1 MHLYVLVDHRN
12 DQWIPESRLTSTA
25 NNEQIE
31 MTSEQLNDS
40 TNSLTG
46 RKRARL
52 KRRLNDVGF
61 VSTLLIIRNVFYY

>member
-1 MHLYVLVDHRN
+1 MSLYALVDHRN
-12 DQWIPESRLTSTA
+12 DQWIPESRLSSTTS
-25 NNEQIE
+25 NEQTE
-31 MTSEQLNDS
+31 MTNEQLNDS

-61 VSTLLIIRNVFYY
+61 VFIRLGVRYILC